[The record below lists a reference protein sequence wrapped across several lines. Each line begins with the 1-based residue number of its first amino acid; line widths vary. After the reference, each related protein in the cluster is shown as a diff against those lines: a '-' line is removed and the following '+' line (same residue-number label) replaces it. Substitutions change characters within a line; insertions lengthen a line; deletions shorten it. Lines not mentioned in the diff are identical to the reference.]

1 MNTLY
6 GHSMQQTTT
15 SGPAPDFFTDQDL
28 RDALAVANLPTLL
41 AALAHLTGEDRWIDE
56 PFVPTPPMDL
66 GDHDS
71 GGFAE
76 DVQNRIRLEAFEV
89 LRRYRDG
96 ELPPAPEPD
105 PTRLVQLLSVSLG
118 EQLPHDY
125 GELLGEE
132 LGIYPRAS
140 APAAAL
146 EGEVPLRVAIIGA
159 GLSGLC
165 LAIRLE
171 QANIPYVIIEKNDDV
186 GGTWHEN
193 VYPGCGVDTPSNLY
207 SLSFALN
214 PDWTRYFAGRDE
226 LAEYW
231 RSLADRWN
239 IRRNIL
245 FSTEAVSADY
255 DEDQALW
262 KIVTRGADG
271 LEDEL
276 DAGILVSAVGLL
288 NRPSTPAIRGLDTFD
303 GPCLHTAR
311 WDRDIDITGKRVAV
325 IGTGASAMQFVPAA
339 AGVASNVRVF
349 QRSPQWAMPHPN
361 YRRDIPEGIA
371 FLNRHVPNYQGWYRL
386 RLFWRMGDKLHGL
399 LQIDPE
405 YPHADRAINRS
416 NDKLRKILTAHIES
430 ELDGRPDLLEKSLP
444 SYPPYGKRL
453 LIDNGWFRT
462 IRRDDVDLVTE
473 NIEKVTPR
481 GVRTAD
487 GVEHD
492 ADIIVLATGFD
503 AVQVL
508 GSVDIRGRGG
518 QSLRDYWGHDDGR
531 AYLGI
536 TVPGFPNFFCLY
548 GPNTNTGHGGTVV
561 AGTEIQVQYVT
572 RVLAEM
578 IDEGLASVEVRQDTF
593 DMYDDELGEAL
604 SRTIWT
610 HPGMTTYYRNSR
622 GRVVTNSPWQ
632 YIEYWRRTHQPNM
645 DDFDVESALSPAAR
659 TDGSFA

>member
-1 MNTLY
+1 
-6 GHSMQQTTT
+6 MQQTTT
-15 SGPAPDFFTDQDL
+15 PGSAPDSFTDQDL
-28 RDALAVANLPTLL
+28 RDALADANLPTLL
-41 AALAHLTGEDRWIDE
+41 AALAHVTGEDRWIE
-56 PFVPTPPMDL
+56 SPFVPTLPPDL

-76 DVQNRIRLEAFEV
+76 EVQDRIRAEAFDV
-89 LRRYRDG
+89 LRRLRDG
-96 ELPPAPEPD
+96 EVEPAPQPD
-105 PTRLVQLLSVSLG
+105 PDRLVRILSATLG
-118 EQLPHDY
+118 EVLPEGY
-125 GELLGEE
+125 GHLLGEE
-132 LGIYPRAS
+132 LGIYDRSSVPVS
-140 APAAAL
+140 TV
-146 EGEVPLRVAIIGA
+146 GEQSPLRVAIIGA

-171 QANIPYVIIEKNDDV
+171 QARIPYVVIEKNDDV

-193 VYPGCGVDTPSNLY
+193 FYPGCGVDTPSNLY

-231 RSLADRWN
+231 RSLADRWDV
-239 IRRNIL
+239 RRNIV
-245 FSTEAVSADY
+245 FSTEVVSAAY
-255 DEDQALW
+255 DEEQASW
-262 KIVTRGADG
+262 KIVTRAADG

-276 DAGILVSAVGLL
+276 DADILVSAVGLL
-288 NRPSTPAIRGLDTFD
+288 NRPSVPAIRGLDTFE

-311 WDRDIDITGKRVAV
+311 WDREIDITGKRVAV

-339 AGVASNVRVF
+339 AGVASEVRVF

-361 YRRDIPEGIA
+361 YRRDIPDGVA

-405 YPHADRAINRS
+405 YPHPDRAINRG
-416 NDKLRKILTAHIES
+416 NDRLRKILTSHIES
-430 ELDGRPDLLEKSLP
+430 ELEGRPDLLAKSLP

-473 NIEKVTPR
+473 NIETVTPR
-481 GVRTAD
+481 GVRTTD
-487 GVEHD
+487 GTEYE

-508 GSVDIRGRGG
+508 GSVDIRGRDGT
-518 QSLRDYWGHDDGR
+518 SLREVWGDDDGR

-572 RVLAEM
+572 SVLAEM
-578 IDEGLASVEVRQDTF
+578 IDEGLASIEVRQDTF
-593 DMYDDELGEAL
+593 DRYDDELGEAL

-622 GRVVTNSPWQ
+622 GRVVTNSPWL
-632 YIEYWRRTHQPNM
+632 YIEYWRRAHQPNM
-645 DDFDVESALSPAAR
+645 DDFEVESALSPAAR
-659 TDGSFA
+659 MDGRSA

>member
-1 MNTLY
+1 
-6 GHSMQQTTT
+6 MQQTTT
-15 SGPAPDFFTDQDL
+15 PGSAPDSFTDQDL
-28 RDALAVANLPTLL
+28 RDALADANLPTLL
-41 AALAHLTGEDRWIDE
+41 AALAHVTGEDRWIE
-56 PFVPTPPMDL
+56 SPFVPTSPPDL

-76 DVQNRIRLEAFEV
+76 DVQDRIRAEAFDV
-89 LRRYRDG
+89 LRRLRDG
-96 ELPPAPEPD
+96 EVEPAPQPD
-105 PTRLVQLLSVSLG
+105 PDRLVRILSATLG
-118 EQLPHDY
+118 EELPEGY
-125 GELLGEE
+125 GHLLGEE
-132 LGIYPRAS
+132 LGIYDRSSVPAS
-140 APAAAL
+140 TV
-146 EGEVPLRVAIIGA
+146 GEQSPLRVAIIGA

-171 QANIPYVIIEKNDDV
+171 QARIPYVVIEKNDDV

-193 VYPGCGVDTPSNLY
+193 FYPGCGVDTPSNLY

-231 RSLADRWN
+231 RSLADRWDV
-239 IRRNIL
+239 RRNIV
-245 FSTEAVSADY
+245 FSTEVVSAAY
-255 DEDQALW
+255 DEEQASW
-262 KIVTRGADG
+262 KIVTRAADG

-276 DAGILVSAVGLL
+276 DADVLVSAVGLL
-288 NRPSTPAIRGLDTFD
+288 NRPSVPAIRGLDTFE

-311 WDRDIDITGKRVAV
+311 WDREIDITGKRVAV

-339 AGVASNVRVF
+339 AGVASEVRVF

-361 YRRDIPEGIA
+361 YRRDIPDGVA

-405 YPHADRAINRS
+405 YPHPDRAINRG
-416 NDKLRKILTAHIES
+416 NDRLRKILTSHIES
-430 ELDGRPDLLEKSLP
+430 ELEGRPDLLAKSLP

-473 NIEKVTPR
+473 NIETVTPR
-481 GVRTAD
+481 GVRTTD
-487 GVEHD
+487 GTEYE

-508 GSVDIRGRGG
+508 GSVDIRGRDGT
-518 QSLRDYWGHDDGR
+518 SLREVWGDDDGR

-572 RVLAEM
+572 SVLAEM
-578 IDEGLASVEVRQDTF
+578 IDEGLASIEVRQDTF
-593 DMYDDELGEAL
+593 DRYDDELGEAL

-632 YIEYWRRTHQPNM
+632 YIEYWRRAHQPNM
-645 DDFDVESALSPAAR
+645 DDFEVESALSPAAR
-659 TDGSFA
+659 MDGRSA

>member
-1 MNTLY
+1 
-6 GHSMQQTTT
+6 MQQTTT
-15 SGPAPDFFTDQDL
+15 PGSAPDSFTDQDL
-28 RDALAVANLPTLL
+28 RDALADANLPTLL
-41 AALAHLTGEDRWIDE
+41 AALAHVTGEDRWIE
-56 PFVPTPPMDL
+56 SPFVPTLPPDL

-76 DVQNRIRLEAFEV
+76 DVQDRIRAEAFDV
-89 LRRYRDG
+89 LRRLRDG
-96 ELPPAPEPD
+96 EVEPAPQPD
-105 PTRLVQLLSVSLG
+105 PDRLVRILSATLG
-118 EQLPHDY
+118 EVLPEGY
-125 GELLGEE
+125 GHLLGEE
-132 LGIYPRAS
+132 LGIYDRSSVPVS
-140 APAAAL
+140 TV
-146 EGEVPLRVAIIGA
+146 GEQSPLRVAIIGA

-171 QANIPYVIIEKNDDV
+171 QARIPYVVIEKNDDV

-193 VYPGCGVDTPSNLY
+193 FYPGCGVDTPSNLY

-231 RSLADRWN
+231 RSLADRWDV
-239 IRRNIL
+239 RRNIV
-245 FSTEAVSADY
+245 FSTEVVSAAY
-255 DEDQALW
+255 DEEQASW
-262 KIVTRGADG
+262 KIVTRAADG

-276 DAGILVSAVGLL
+276 DADILVSAVGLL
-288 NRPSTPAIRGLDTFD
+288 NRPSVPVIRGLDTFE

-311 WDRDIDITGKRVAV
+311 WDREIDITGKRVAV

-339 AGVASNVRVF
+339 AGVASEVRVF

-361 YRRDIPEGIA
+361 YRRDIPDGVA

-405 YPHADRAINRS
+405 YPHPDRAINRG
-416 NDKLRKILTAHIES
+416 NDRLRKILTSHIES
-430 ELDGRPDLLEKSLP
+430 ELEGRPDLLAKSLP

-473 NIEKVTPR
+473 NIETVTPR
-481 GVRTAD
+481 GVRTTD
-487 GVEHD
+487 GTEYE

-508 GSVDIRGRGG
+508 GSVDIRGRDGT
-518 QSLRDYWGHDDGR
+518 SLREVWGDDDGR

-572 RVLAEM
+572 SVLAEM
-578 IDEGLASVEVRQDTF
+578 IDEGLASIEVRQDTF
-593 DMYDDELGEAL
+593 DRYDDELGEAL

-632 YIEYWRRTHQPNM
+632 YIEYWRRAHQPNM
-645 DDFDVESALSPAAR
+645 DDFEVESALSPAAR
-659 TDGSFA
+659 MDGRSA

>member
-1 MNTLY
+1 
-6 GHSMQQTTT
+6 MQQTTT
-15 SGPAPDFFTDQDL
+15 PGSAPDSFTDQDL
-28 RDALAVANLPTLL
+28 RDALADANLPTLL
-41 AALAHLTGEDRWIDE
+41 AALAHVTGEDRWIE
-56 PFVPTPPMDL
+56 SPFVPTSPPDL

-76 DVQNRIRLEAFEV
+76 DVQDRIRAEAFDV
-89 LRRYRDG
+89 LRRLRDG
-96 ELPPAPEPD
+96 EFEPAPQPEPD
-105 PTRLVQLLSVSLG
+105 RLVRILSVALG
-118 EQLPHDY
+118 EELPEGY
-125 GELLGEE
+125 GHLLGEE
-132 LGIYPRAS
+132 LGIYDRSSVPAS
-140 APAAAL
+140 TV
-146 EGEVPLRVAIIGA
+146 GEQSPLRVAIIGA

-171 QANIPYVIIEKNDDV
+171 QARIPYVVIEKNDDV

-193 VYPGCGVDTPSNLY
+193 FYPGCGVDTPSNLY

-231 RSLADRWN
+231 RSLADRWDV
-239 IRRNIL
+239 RRNIV
-245 FSTEAVSADY
+245 FSTEVVSAAY
-255 DEDQALW
+255 DEEQASW
-262 KIVTRGADG
+262 KIVTRAADG

-276 DAGILVSAVGLL
+276 DADILVSAVGLL
-288 NRPSTPAIRGLDTFD
+288 NRPSVPSIRGLDAFE

-311 WDRDIDITGKRVAV
+311 WDREIDITGKRVAV

-339 AGVASNVRVF
+339 AGVASEVRVF

-361 YRRDIPEGIA
+361 YRRDIPDGVA

-405 YPHADRAINRS
+405 YPHPDRAINRG
-416 NDKLRKILTAHIES
+416 NDRLRRILTSHIES
-430 ELDGRPDLLEKSLP
+430 ELEGRPDLLAKSLP

-473 NIEKVTPR
+473 NIETVTPR
-481 GVRTAD
+481 GVRTTD
-487 GVEHD
+487 GTEYE

-508 GSVDIRGRGG
+508 GSVDIRGRDGT
-518 QSLRDYWGHDDGR
+518 SLREVWGDDDGR

-572 RVLAEM
+572 SVLAEM
-578 IDEGLASVEVRQDTF
+578 IDEGLASVEVRRDTF
-593 DMYDDELGEAL
+593 DSYDDELGEAL

-632 YIEYWRRTHQPNM
+632 YIEYWRRAHQPNM
-645 DDFDVESALSPAAR
+645 DDFEVESALSPAAQM
-659 TDGSFA
+659 DGRSA

>member
-6 GHSMQQTTT
+6 GHYMQQTTT
-15 SGPAPDFFTDQDL
+15 PGSAPDSFTDQDL
-28 RDALAVANLPTLL
+28 RDALADANLPTLL
-41 AALAHLTGEDRWIDE
+41 AALAHVTGEDRWIE
-56 PFVPTPPMDL
+56 SPFVPTLPPDL

-76 DVQNRIRLEAFEV
+76 EVQDRIRAEAFDV
-89 LRRYRDG
+89 LRRLRDG
-96 ELPPAPEPD
+96 EVEPAPQPD
-105 PTRLVQLLSVSLG
+105 PDRLVRILSATLG
-118 EQLPHDY
+118 EVLPEGY
-125 GELLGEE
+125 GHLLGEE
-132 LGIYPRAS
+132 LGIYDRSSVPVS
-140 APAAAL
+140 TV
-146 EGEVPLRVAIIGA
+146 GEQSPLRVAIIGA

-171 QANIPYVIIEKNDDV
+171 QARIPYVVIEKNDDV

-193 VYPGCGVDTPSNLY
+193 FYPGCGVDTPSNLY

-231 RSLADRWN
+231 RSLADRWDV
-239 IRRNIL
+239 RRNIV
-245 FSTEAVSADY
+245 FSTEVVSAAY
-255 DEDQALW
+255 DEEQASW
-262 KIVTRGADG
+262 KIVTRAADG

-276 DAGILVSAVGLL
+276 DADILVSAVGLL
-288 NRPSTPAIRGLDTFD
+288 NRPSVPAIRGLDTFE

-311 WDRDIDITGKRVAV
+311 WDREIDITGKRVAV

-339 AGVASNVRVF
+339 AGVASEVRVF

-361 YRRDIPEGIA
+361 YRRDIPDGVA

-405 YPHADRAINRS
+405 YPHPDRAINRG
-416 NDKLRKILTAHIES
+416 NDRLRKILTSHIES
-430 ELDGRPDLLEKSLP
+430 ELEGRPDLLAKSLP

-473 NIEKVTPR
+473 NIETVTPR
-481 GVRTAD
+481 GVRTTD
-487 GVEHD
+487 GTEYE

-508 GSVDIRGRGG
+508 GSVDIRGRDGT
-518 QSLRDYWGHDDGR
+518 SLREVWGDDDGR

-572 RVLAEM
+572 SVLAEM
-578 IDEGLASVEVRQDTF
+578 IDEGLASIEVRQDTF
-593 DMYDDELGEAL
+593 DRYDDELGEAL

-622 GRVVTNSPWQ
+622 GRVVTNSPWL
-632 YIEYWRRTHQPNM
+632 YIEYWRRAHQPNM
-645 DDFDVESALSPAAR
+645 DDFEVESALSPAAR
-659 TDGSFA
+659 MDGRSA